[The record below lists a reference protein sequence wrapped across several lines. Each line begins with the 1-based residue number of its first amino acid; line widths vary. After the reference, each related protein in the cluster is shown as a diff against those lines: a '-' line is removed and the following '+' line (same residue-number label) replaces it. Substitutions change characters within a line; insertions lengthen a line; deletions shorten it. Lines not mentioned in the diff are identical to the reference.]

1 MKKGLLNL
9 GKQALQ
15 SGVQLLDGVSRG
27 EDLKVAIRR
36 YALEGAKKMG
46 KKSLSRVPT
55 RKTTSRKQ
63 TVTGS
68 RLTTSKKKIVSG
80 SFVNEYKQSRR
91 M

>member
-1 MKKGLLNL
+1 MKKRLLNL

-15 SGVQLLDGVSRG
+15 SGIQLLDGNSRE

-36 YALEGAKKMG
+36 YAVEGAKKMG

-68 RLTTSKKKIVSG
+68 RLKHL
-80 SFVNEYKQSRR
+80 RR
-91 M
+91 KLSVDLL